1 MSAATGP
8 SNFRPGAPSQR
19 GMAKVQFHR
28 GGLLAISA
36 AVLIVTFASGYAL
49 GHGTTPEA
57 SAAAACTWTTFPSYP
72 NFTAIPRGVIAGVA
86 YRTFAAASRVA
97 RFYQAGAG
105 QTAWTFVPTQEGGPT
120 WVFQFTQGSGCH
132 GILTVQA
139 DQAGGTVVEAN
150 PTSTTD

>member
-1 MSAATGP
+1 
-8 SNFRPGAPSQR
+8 
-19 GMAKVQFHR
+19 MAKAQFHR

-49 GHGTTPEA
+49 GHGTTQPA
-57 SAAAACTWTTFPSYP
+57 SAAGACSWTTFPSYP
-72 NFTAIPRGVIAGVA
+72 NGTTIARGATAGVA
-86 YRTFAAASRVA
+86 YRTSAAASRVA

-105 QTAWTFVPTQEGGPT
+105 QTTWNFVPTQTGGPT
-120 WVFQFTQGSGCH
+120 WVFHFTQGNACH

-150 PTSTTD
+150 PASTAD

>member
-1 MSAATGP
+1 
-8 SNFRPGAPSQR
+8 
-19 GMAKVQFHR
+19 MAKAQFHR

-49 GHGTTPEA
+49 GHGTTHQA
-57 SAAAACTWTTFPSYP
+57 SAGAGACTWTTFPSYP
-72 NFTAIPRGVIAGVA
+72 NVTALPRPANAGVA
-86 YRTFAAASRVA
+86 YRTFAPASRVA

-105 QTAWTFVPTQEGGPT
+105 QTAWTFVPTQDGGPT
-120 WVFQFTQGSGCH
+120 WVFHFTENSGCH

-150 PTSTTD
+150 PTSTAD

>member
-1 MSAATGP
+1 MAATSGGAGSSGTSWSRGSVP
-8 SNFRPGAPSQR
+8 ARDWLISGHPTPRPGSPAS
-19 GMAKVQFHR
+19 R
-28 GGLLAISA
+28 GGVT
-36 AVLIVTFASGYAL
+36 AV
-49 GHGTTPEA
+49 
-57 SAAAACTWTTFPSYP
+57 
-72 NFTAIPRGVIAGVA
+72 VA
-86 YRTFAAASRVA
+86 YRPFAAASRVA

-150 PTSTTD
+150 PTSTT

>member
-1 MSAATGP
+1 
-8 SNFRPGAPSQR
+8 
-19 GMAKVQFHR
+19 MAKGQFHR

-49 GHGTTPEA
+49 GHGTTHQA
-57 SAAAACTWTTFPSYP
+57 SAGAGACTWTTFPSYP
-72 NFTAIPRGVIAGVA
+72 GSTSIPRPGNAGVA
-86 YRTFAAASRVA
+86 YRTPASASRVA

-105 QTAWTFVPTQEGGPT
+105 QTAWTFVPTQDGGPT
-120 WVFQFTQGSGCH
+120 WVFHFTENSGCH

-150 PTSTTD
+150 PTSTAD